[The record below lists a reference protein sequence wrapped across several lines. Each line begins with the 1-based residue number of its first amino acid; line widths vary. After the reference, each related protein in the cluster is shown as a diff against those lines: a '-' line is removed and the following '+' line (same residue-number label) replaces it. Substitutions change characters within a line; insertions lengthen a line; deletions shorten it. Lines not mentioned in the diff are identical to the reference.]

1 MSINLTNKDAFLA
14 FTSTE
19 LLIPAD
25 EVLLASTFRTASNW
39 SSLNALIYISRINEE
54 TEVLITSSE
63 LAELNTFEDIFQLI
77 VAKTN
82 GNK

>member
-1 MSINLTNKDAFLA
+1 MSIKLTNKDAFLA
-14 FTSTE
+14 FTSAE
-19 LLIPAD
+19 LLIPVD
-25 EVLLASTFRTASNW
+25 EILLAATFRTATNW

-63 LAELNTFEDIFQLI
+63 LAELNTFEDIYQLI

-82 GNK
+82 GDK